1 MLDDMRRITEAPNSR
16 SSNLMTSKVVH
27 AEIVDGRLI
36 LPPEA
41 QAILPSGIPL
51 YMVVDEDKE
60 RITVYAKDLRK
71 QLDENQRLMDA
82 LADMN
87 AGLTKEQYTRT
98 FSEAELRRQKGATDE
113 AEQ

>member
-1 MLDDMRRITEAPNSR
+1 
-16 SSNLMTSKVVH
+16 MTSKVVY

-41 QAILPSGIPL
+41 RAILPSGIPL

-71 QLDENQRLMDA
+71 QLDQSQELMDT
-82 LADMN
+82 LADLN
-87 AGLTKEQYTRT
+87 AGLTDEEYTRS
-98 FSEAELRRQKGATDE
+98 FSESELRRQRGDGEESDK
-113 AEQ
+113 